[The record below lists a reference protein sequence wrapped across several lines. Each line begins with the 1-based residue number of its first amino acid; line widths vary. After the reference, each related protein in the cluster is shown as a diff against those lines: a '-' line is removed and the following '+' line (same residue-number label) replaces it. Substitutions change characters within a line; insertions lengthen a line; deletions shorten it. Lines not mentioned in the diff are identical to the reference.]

1 MEIGNGEM
9 YPLTAYPTCVCLS
22 SGQLLAPSL

>member
-1 MEIGNGEM
+1 M